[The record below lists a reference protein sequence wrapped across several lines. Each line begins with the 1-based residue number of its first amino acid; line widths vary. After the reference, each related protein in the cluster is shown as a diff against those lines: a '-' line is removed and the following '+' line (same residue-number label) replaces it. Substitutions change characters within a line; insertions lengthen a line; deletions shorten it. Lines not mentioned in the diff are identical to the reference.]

1 MNASKWLAKGR
12 LTMFVAIGLVA
23 LAAGV
28 AFAKSRPTRV
38 NTGKVT
44 WAGGSQS
51 AKVLVDS
58 RGHAIYVSSNDRR
71 DRSRCTGQC
80 VLTFKPLP
88 TSGRIQA
95 VKGSGLN
102 PKLFGKI
109 SRGHHKYQV
118 TYNHHPLYVGTSDL
132 TAGEAPEMGCPY
144 FKGRWFL
151 INAKGNGVRGSK
163 PYCQGY

>member
-12 LTMFVAIGLVA
+12 LTMFLAIGIVA
-23 LAAGV
+23 FVAGV
-28 AFAKSRPTRV
+28 AFASSRPTKV

-44 WAGGSQS
+44 WAGASQS
-51 AKVLVDS
+51 ATVLVDS
-58 RGHAIYVSSNDRR
+58 RGHAIYVSSNDRKN
-71 DRSRCTGQC
+71 RSRCTGNC

-88 TSGRIQA
+88 TNGKVEA

-102 PKLFGKI
+102 PKLFGTI
-109 SRGHHKYQV
+109 NRGHHKLQV

-132 TAGEAPEMGCPY
+132 KAGEAPEMGCKY
-144 FKGRWFL
+144 YKGRWFL
-151 INAKGNGVRGSK
+151 INKKGNGVRGSK